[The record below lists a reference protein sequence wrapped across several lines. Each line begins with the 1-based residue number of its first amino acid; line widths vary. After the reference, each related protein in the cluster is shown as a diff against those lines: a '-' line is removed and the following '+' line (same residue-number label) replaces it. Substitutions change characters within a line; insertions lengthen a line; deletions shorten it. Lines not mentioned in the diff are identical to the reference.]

1 MKVYLIDKDI
11 EILKNDGIVILGDI
25 VLTRGNVDKGMW
37 MEKLLSIMLG
47 NKVAIDTFINGN
59 IIWAERVCTY
69 LQESGAKSMRD

>member
-25 VLTRGNVDKGMW
+25 VLSRGNVDKGMW

-47 NKVAIDTFINGN
+47 NKVAIDTFVNGN

>member
-11 EILKNDGIVILGDI
+11 ETLKNDGIVILGDI

-47 NKVAIDTFINGN
+47 NKVAIDTFVNGN
-59 IIWAERVCTY
+59 IIWAERVSTY

>member
-1 MKVYLIDKDI
+1 MKVYLIDRDI

-47 NKVAIDTFINGN
+47 NKVAIDTFVNGD
-59 IIWAERVCTY
+59 IIWAERVSTY